1 MINRKLVSS
10 TILATLVV
18 LSTVAAVAF
27 VGAGAI
33 ALGTQQATADHDSP
47 GNYTVELP
55 NEDDHLPGDENPGG
69 ASIQH
74 FAALEGVFESADGF
88 AEADFLIVSSEEVD
102 FSACDTDDTEA
113 FGIDR
118 GNNNDGTQT
127 DDDLVQHR
135 LDSQFTED
143 ELIVEFYDE
152 EDIGGDPPEI
162 NVEDAIVAVQTSCYT
177 MPEEE
182 GWYQIDGFL
191 NGTTHDGEFKEVELT
206 SHYFPVCDGCHDEET
221 AEDRLGP
228 SPAQEESEAGN
239 DGGAEPTP
247 TPTEEPE
254 NEPTPTEEPESEPT
268 PTEEPENE
276 PTPTEE
282 PENEPTPTEEPQSD
296 DSAASE
302 ERANGNDDAAG
313 ADDTESTLETPTVG
327 DGAGFGALA
336 AFVALVS
343 GVAIARLRA

>member
-1 MINRKLVSS
+1 MVNRKQVSS

-18 LSTVAAVAF
+18 LSTVAAVTF

-33 ALGTQQATADHDSP
+33 ALGAQEAVADHDSP

-55 NEDDHLPGDENPGG
+55 DEDDHLPGDENPGG

-74 FAALEGVFESADGF
+74 FAALDGVFESADGF

-118 GNNNDGTQT
+118 GNNNEGTQT

-135 LDSQFTED
+135 LDSEFTEN
-143 ELIVEFYDE
+143 ELIVEFYDD

-162 NVEDAIVAVQTSCYT
+162 NAEDAIVAVQTSCYT

-206 SHYFPVCDGCHDEET
+206 SHYFPICDGCHDEET

-228 SPAQEESEAGN
+228 SPAQEESGAGN

-254 NEPTPTEEPESEPT
+254 NEPTPTEEPENEPT
-268 PTEEPENE
+268 PTEEPASDDSASTDEPENE

-282 PENEPTPTEEPQSD
+282 PASD
-296 DSAASE
+296 DSASTATEQPPADGAGDDE
-302 ERANGNDDAAG
+302 EP
-313 ADDTESTLETPTVG
+313 LETPTVG
-327 DGAGFGALA
+327 DGPGFGVFA
-336 AFVALVS
+336 ALVAFLIG
-343 GVAIARLRA
+343 GVLARRRV